1 MSTDTRFDLLFTPFQ
16 LGPVTAPNRFYQ
28 VPHCSGMG
36 HERPHTL
43 AAMRGMKAEGGW
55 GIVNTE
61 YCTIHESSDDA
72 PFPIQT
78 LWDDEDIRQHAMMTE
93 AVHKHGSLAGVE
105 LFLGGQR
112 MANMGSR
119 VSPMSIESMPVLT
132 GDPLQTKRIDARD
145 IADIRRWHV
154 NAAKRAITA
163 GFDIVYIYACHHYL
177 LHSFLNQDENTRHD
191 AYGGSALN
199 RVRIVREIL
208 EAVKDAVGHKC
219 AVALRW
225 ASNAEH
231 LEEQDEWLEMTQSLD
246 GLPDLWDLTVNDYS
260 IEMGS
265 SRFVK
270 EGALEEQI
278 GLVRKIVRGGVVTVG
293 RYTSPESML
302 RLVKSGLADFI
313 GAARPSIADPFLP
326 NKIKQGRF
334 DDIRECI
341 GCNICYA
348 HNSRNVPIRCTQNA
362 TMGEEWRSN
371 WHPEIITRDAPAE
384 RVLVIGAGPAGLEA
398 ARVLGARGYDVA
410 LAEKSRSAGGRV
422 SLEAALPGLS
432 EWARVRDWRLTQI
445 GKMSTIEL
453 FLESTM
459 SAADVLDFPAQHV
472 ICATGSLWRK
482 DGRGRTRHA
491 PVLAP
496 NPSII
501 APEEIMGGLVPM
513 GSVAIYDDDG
523 FYLAPALADKLRQA
537 GCEVHFV
544 SSAGVVAPW
553 SDHTGDQAEIHAR
566 VLELGISC
574 HFNKALRSFV
584 PGKLELDC
592 IYGGAAMSLDVA
604 NLVPVTSRAPN
615 AELYDALAAQEHG
628 FISLSRIGDAEAP
641 GLIAHAVYAG
651 HRAGRLLGQ
660 QASSTATL
668 RDRGAGTL
676 FTMARS

>member
-1 MSTDTRFDLLFTPFQ
+1 MSHDPRFTPLFTPFR

-61 YCTIHESSDDA
+61 YCTIHPSSDDA

-78 LWDDEDIRQHAMMTE
+78 LWDDEDIRQHALMTD

-112 MANMGSR
+112 MSNLGSR
-119 VSPMSIESMPVLT
+119 LPPMSIESMPVT
-132 GDPLQTKRIDARD
+132 GGDPVQTKAIDRQD

-154 NAAKRAITA
+154 DAAKRAVTA
-163 GFDIVYIYACHHYL
+163 GFDLVYVYACHHYL
-177 LHSFLNQDENTRHD
+177 LHSFLNGHENTRRD
-191 AYGGSALN
+191 EYGGSAQS
-199 RVRIVREIL
+199 RVRIVRELL

-225 ASNAEH
+225 AVNSEH
-231 LEEQDEWLEMTQSLD
+231 AEEQNDWLEMTKSLD

-260 IEMGS
+260 IEMGP

-270 EGALEEQI
+270 EGALEEQVGAI
-278 GLVRKIVRGGVVTVG
+278 RKIVSGGIVTVG

-302 RLVKSGLADFI
+302 RLVKSGTADFI

-326 NKIKQGRF
+326 SKIREGRF
-334 DDIRECI
+334 DDVRECI

-348 HNSRNVPIRCTQNA
+348 HNSRGVPIRCTQNP
-362 TMGEEWRSN
+362 TMGEEFRAG

-398 ARVLGARGYDVA
+398 ARVLGARGFDVA
-410 LAEKSRSAGGRV
+410 LAEKSREAGGRV
-422 SLEAALPGLS
+422 TLESKLPGLI

-445 GKMSTIEL
+445 GKMPNVEL
-453 FLESTM
+453 FLESEM
-459 SAADVLDFPAQHV
+459 GVDDVLDFGATHV
-472 ICATGSLWRK
+472 ICATGSQWRK
-482 DGRGRTRHA
+482 DGRGKTLHL

-496 NPSII
+496 HADII
-501 APEEIMGGLVPM
+501 SPEDVMRGVVPK
-513 GSVAIYDDDG
+513 GPVAVYDDDG
-523 FYLAPALADKLRQA
+523 FYLAPAIADKLRRA
-537 GCEVHFV
+537 GCEVHYV

-553 SDHTGDQAEIHAR
+553 SEYTGDQFATHTHIVESGVA
-566 VLELGISC
+566 C
-574 HFNKALRSFV
+574 HFNRSLASFT
-584 PGKLELDC
+584 PGKLALDG
-592 IYGGAAMSLDVA
+592 IYGGPSLTLNVA
-604 NLVPVTSRAPN
+604 TLVPVTSRQPRSD
-615 AELYDALAAQEHG
+615 LYDALSAREHG
-628 FISLSRIGDAEAP
+628 FKTLMRIGDAEAP
-641 GLIAHAVYAG
+641 GIIAHAVYSG
-651 HRAGRLLGQ
+651 HHAGRRIAPAQ
-660 QASSTATL
+660 KSTATL
-668 RDRGAGTL
+668 RDRGAGTSL
-676 FTMARS
+676 AAAE